1 MHSQWGH
8 TALSGANLV
17 HGLEKMLPA
26 LYKNTDVPTEHI
38 PLSGISMT
46 LKFHEGQLRK
56 KKSEMAPQGVI
67 MK

>member
-26 LYKNTDVPTEHI
+26 LYKNTDVPTEHK

-46 LKFHEGQLRK
+46 LNFHEGQLRK
-56 KKSEMAPQGVI
+56 KSLKWLLRGRS
-67 MK
+67 

>member
-26 LYKNTDVPTEHI
+26 LYKNTDVPTEHK
-38 PLSGISMT
+38 PLSGISVT
-46 LKFHEGQLRK
+46 LNFHEGQLRK
-56 KKSEMAPQGVI
+56 KSLKWLLRG
-67 MK
+67 